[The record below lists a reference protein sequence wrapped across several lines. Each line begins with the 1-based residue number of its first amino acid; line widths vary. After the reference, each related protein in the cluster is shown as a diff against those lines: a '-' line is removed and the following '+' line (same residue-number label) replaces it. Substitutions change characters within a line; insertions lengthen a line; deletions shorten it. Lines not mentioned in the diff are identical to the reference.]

1 MSIKEPDQSVWNRF
15 WNSKNDISKVY
26 PSSPTVFQTI
36 DKHFTLEG
44 KLILEVGAGSGR
56 DSAELAR
63 RGATVYVL
71 DYAEGSLKIVNGLR
85 IRENLDSNLHLIRGD
100 AFRAPF
106 PDNTF
111 DLVFH
116 QGLAEHFTK
125 PLPLLKENF
134 RIVKPGGHCLCD
146 VPQTIHPYTVIKH
159 ILIAMDKWFAGWE
172 TQFTMPELK
181 ALMNDAGF
189 NCMYSY
195 GDWMRPNF
203 CYRMLR
209 EAAFRI
215 GVELPKYPFA
225 GSAYQKAKDAILDAL
240 ETVPAMH
247 YTQLSIGVLGQ
258 KPKVRP

>member
-1 MSIKEPDQSVWNRF
+1 
-15 WNSKNDISKVY
+15 
-26 PSSPTVFQTI
+26 
-36 DKHFTLEG
+36 
-44 KLILEVGAGSGR
+44 
-56 DSAELAR
+56 
-63 RGATVYVL
+63 
-71 DYAEGSLKIVNGLR
+71 
-85 IRENLDSNLHLIRGD
+85 
-100 AFRAPF
+100 
-106 PDNTF
+106 
-111 DLVFH
+111 
-116 QGLAEHFTK
+116 
-125 PLPLLKENF
+125 
-134 RIVKPGGHCLCD
+134 
-146 VPQTIHPYTVIKH
+146 
-159 ILIAMDKWFAGWE
+159 
-172 TQFTMPELK
+172 MPELK